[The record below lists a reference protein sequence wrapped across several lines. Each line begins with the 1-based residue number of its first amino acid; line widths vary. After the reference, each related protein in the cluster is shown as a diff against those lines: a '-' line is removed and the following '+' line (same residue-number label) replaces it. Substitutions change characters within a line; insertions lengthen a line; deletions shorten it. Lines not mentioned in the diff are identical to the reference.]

1 MLTKTGTIRYYS
13 PSSSPLRLYFR
24 YRAALGD
31 AMTDRA
37 TDMCLSVAA
46 ANLKEVS
53 LREESDFSFP
63 FYTFITIST
72 PMYTRHTCIYI
83 SNAPYTPYIYALN
96 TPHMIGDS
104 A

>member
-53 LREESDFSFP
+53 LREESDLVYP
-63 FYTFITIST
+63 FTPTIST